1 MNQVGQ
7 EEISQKRLDKRIDE
21 FDRKITAL
29 VEFAGTLYML
39 IALKNGCFLRKPRVK
54 NG

>member
-1 MNQVGQ
+1 MNKVGQ

-29 VEFAGTLYML
+29 VEFAGTRCQL
-39 IALKNGCFLRKPRVK
+39 ALKMAAFWANFG
-54 NG
+54 